1 MENMIDLIEK
11 WLKKAIV
18 VQLFFLFAAQCL
30 LEFDRFIPY
39 LNKAIA
45 SEGVI
50 HFLKPTAKSV
60 LVFFAG
66 S

>member
-1 MENMIDLIEK
+1 MNQIIDLIEK
-11 WLKKAIV
+11 WLIKAIV
-18 VQLFFLFAAQCL
+18 VQLFFLLTAQFL
-30 LEFDRFIPY
+30 LSFDRFIPY

-50 HFLKPTAKSV
+50 DFLKPSAKAV
-60 LVFFAG
+60 FVFFAG

>member
-1 MENMIDLIEK
+1 MDGFIDFVEK

-18 VQLFFLFAAQCL
+18 VQLLFLFAAQFL

-39 LNKAIA
+39 LNKAVA

-50 HFLKPTAKSV
+50 HFIKPAAKSV
-60 LVFFAG
+60 FGYFAG